1 MNIYKMNLDQLENLH
16 IKLKKEN
23 AQDLLERKATI
34 NDVSQSQI
42 SDNIQFQIRVYN
54 VIKQRRQNLE
64 FLKSLASR

>member
-23 AQDLLERKATI
+23 SQDLLERKTTI
-34 NDVSQSQI
+34 NDVRESQI

>member
-1 MNIYKMNLDQLENLH
+1 MNLDQLENLH

-23 AQDLLERKATI
+23 AQDLLERKTTI
-34 NDVSQSQI
+34 NDVRESQI

>member
-16 IKLKKEN
+16 TKLKKEN

>member
-23 AQDLLERKATI
+23 AQDLLERKTTI
-34 NDVSQSQI
+34 NDVRESQI